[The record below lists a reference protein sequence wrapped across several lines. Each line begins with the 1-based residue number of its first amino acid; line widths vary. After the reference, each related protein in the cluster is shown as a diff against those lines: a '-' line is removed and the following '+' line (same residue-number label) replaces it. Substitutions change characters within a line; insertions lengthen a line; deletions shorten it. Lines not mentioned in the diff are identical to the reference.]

1 MLRRRNTVLNRAP
14 SREME
19 RPLILRIRNQLEQK
33 PRVDG
38 RCQPNTYIVMRSVS
52 LFDRVDRIG
61 EFIET
66 HPIFST
72 FRPLDTTIDSI
83 ANVTCP
89 VYEHV

>member
-1 MLRRRNTVLNRAP
+1 MFRRSNTVLNRDS

-19 RPLILRIRNQLEQK
+19 RFLILRIPNQLEQK

-38 RCQPNTYIVMRSVS
+38 RCQPNAYIFTRCVS

-66 HPIFST
+66 QPIST
-72 FRPLDTTIDSI
+72 FRPLDVTIDSI

-89 VYEHV
+89 VHE

>member
-1 MLRRRNTVLNRAP
+1 MLRRRNTVLNRDP
-14 SREME
+14 RCEME
-19 RPLILRIRNQLEQK
+19 RLLILRIRNQLEQK

-38 RCQPNTYIVMRSVS
+38 RCQSNTYIVMRCVS

-72 FRPLDTTIDSI
+72 FRPLDVPIDSI

-89 VYEHV
+89 VHE